1 MILFLS
7 GISITLLF
15 IILNLFRKYEYLE
28 REYENTQQK
37 LENIYSALSITLHTI
52 RVLDE
57 RKMFENDDEV
67 GIVFQEIVNVVNNLR
82 PFIYETMNDNTPPAE

>member
-37 LENIYSALSITLHTI
+37 L
-52 RVLDE
+52 
-57 RKMFENDDEV
+57 
-67 GIVFQEIVNVVNNLR
+67 
-82 PFIYETMNDNTPPAE
+82 